1 MSREIAKSTNKLT
14 VYNITQGQNST
25 IKNTFINVFGNV
37 LLCDL
42 VIVLLFGLSCVSCI
56 FECLRASILQ
66 IPFFYSDQTYSL
78 MSLSNSVFFTTGIFS
93 LFMVFY
99 SLRYSSLKHKVVSL
113 CLSALTIILSALFS
127 TQLLQTDQ
135 VILVSALTIIIPI
148 YLVSVYS
155 KIKNNQS

>member
-99 SLRYSSLKHKVVSL
+99 SLRY
-113 CLSALTIILSALFS
+113 
-127 TQLLQTDQ
+127 LQTDQ